1 MSFLF
6 SLTFLRGLGTPKNS
20 EVFAER
26 PVSFSPLISRI
37 KHGSGPF
44 HIRDDQIQP
53 INPLLSAAYESTFAN
68 LTPDESEM
76 VGNTY
81 GDEVGVQYAESIIN
95 FSKSCEYAV
104 FIVDHLVSCIFGCSS
119 AFTSSSCL
127 GYLLVWKLP
136 DETDSAYSSRI
147 HLMMSGHADL

>member
-1 MSFLF
+1 M
-6 SLTFLRGLGTPKNS
+6 GTPKNA

-26 PVSFSPLISRI
+26 PVSFSPLIGRI

-44 HIRDDQIQP
+44 HIREDQIQP

-104 FIVDHLVSCIFGCSS
+104 FIVDHLVNCF
-119 AFTSSSCL
+119 FRLRHRLMTSVRVL
-127 GYLLVWKLP
+127 WVVK
-136 DETDSAYSSRI
+136 
-147 HLMMSGHADL
+147 